1 MHLFLCVRVF
11 ESVSESVC
19 VGDKCV
25 LQSMRDDDFWRGICS
40 CKRQDLRGRWKAK
53 SNKNLDDQ
61 GINLN
66 FSTGV
71 DRFAIWYHSIQELL

>member
-1 MHLFLCVRVF
+1 VWGINVF
-11 ESVSESVC
+11 FNPCETMIFGGESAVVSDRISA
-19 VGDKCV
+19 GDGK
-25 LQSMRDDDFWRGICS
+25 LNLI
-40 CKRQDLRGRWKAK
+40 
-53 SNKNLDDQ
+53 KNLDDQ